1 MIVGPT
7 ASGKTDLALAV
18 ARRFDGEIVSLDSR
32 QMYRG
37 MDIGAAV
44 PAGVWRTVRGRRTYF
59 VDGIAHH
66 LLAFRS
72 PAKPLSAVEVKALAV
87 RAARVVIRRGH
98 LPVFCGGTGLYAD
111 MIARN
116 FSVPAVKPDLK
127 LRARLMKRST
137 EDLFA
142 DLKAKDP
149 AYAARISPQN
159 RRYLVRALEVIATT
173 GRPFSEQQKE
183 GRPLFQFLKLGVS
196 RPRPVL
202 YGRINR
208 RVDAM
213 LEAGL
218 LAEAKK
224 LGKKYGWDG
233 VPLTSLG
240 HRQLGEH
247 LRGEIS
253 LPEAVDRIKIQTRH
267 YAKRQ
272 LTWFKRDGDIFWV
285 KTPKDALAKTKT
297 FLAE

>member
-18 ARRFDGEIVSLDSR
+18 ARRFNGEVISLDSR

-37 MDIGAAV
+37 MDIGAAI
-44 PAGVWRTVRGRRTYF
+44 PAGVWRTVDGRHAYF

-66 LLAFRS
+66 LLSFRT
-72 PAKPLSAVEVKALAV
+72 PAKPLSAVEVKKLAV
-87 RAARVVIRRGH
+87 RSARAVIRRGG
-98 LPVFCGGTGLYAD
+98 LPIFCGGTGLYAD
-111 MIARN
+111 MIAKN
-116 FSVPAVKPDLK
+116 FSAPAVKPDQK
-127 LRARLMKRST
+127 LRARLQKRST
-137 EDLFA
+137 VSLYEELA
-142 DLKAKDP
+142 AKDP
-149 AYAARISPQN
+149 VYAARISPQN
-159 RRYLVRALEVIATT
+159 RRYLVRALEVIGAT

-183 GRPLFQFLKLGVS
+183 GKPLFRFLKLGVS
-196 RPRPVL
+196 RPRTVL

-208 RVDAM
+208 RVEAM
-213 LEAGL
+213 MKTGL
-218 LAEAKK
+218 LDEARK

-253 LPEAVDRIKIQTRH
+253 LPEAVDRIKTQTRH

-272 LTWFKRDGDIFWV
+272 LTWFKRDVDIYWV
-285 KTPKDALAKTKT
+285 KTPKEALAKTKT